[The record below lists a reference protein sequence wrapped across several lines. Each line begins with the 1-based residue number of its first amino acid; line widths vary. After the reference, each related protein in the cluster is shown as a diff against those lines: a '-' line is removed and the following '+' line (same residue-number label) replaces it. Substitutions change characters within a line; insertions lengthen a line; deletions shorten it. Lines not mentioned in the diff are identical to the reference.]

1 MFIWASVW
9 SDVILYFHAFNY
21 CRPLRNSKLLNQP
34 LPSQK
39 QRQLPLNR
47 KKNLR
52 KKRYV
57 EMFFIKLLIADSCFL
72 GGWWSLCNSITIL
85 KFSPW
90 QYHLKEKKKLLF
102 PCLHLHR
109 AKFPWLFLYEKNFF
123 SYWCLFIAGDENMNF
138 LHFHLYWTSVNC
150 RSMIAMWRKKMLNLL
165 CSKLTSPNLRYGT
178 N

>member
-109 AKFPWLFLYEKNFF
+109 AKFPWLFLYKKNFLVTGVF
-123 SYWCLFIAGDENMNF
+123 SLLEMKI
-138 LHFHLYWTSVNC
+138 WTSC
-150 RSMIAMWRKKMLNLL
+150 IFTYIEPLSIADQW
-165 CSKLTSPNLRYGT
+165 
-178 N
+178 

>member
-9 SDVILYFHAFNY
+9 SDVILCFYAFNY

-39 QRQLPLNR
+39 QRQLPSNR

-57 EMFFIKLLIADSCFL
+57 EIFFIKLLIANSCFL

-90 QYHLKEKKKLLF
+90 QYHLKGKKTPFPLF
-102 PCLHLHR
+102 TSSQSKISLT
-109 AKFPWLFLYEKNFF
+109 FLYEKNFLVTGVF
-123 SYWCLFIAGDENMNF
+123 SLLEMKI
-138 LHFHLYWTSVNC
+138 WTSC
-150 RSMIAMWRKKMLNLL
+150 IFTYIEPLSIADQW
-165 CSKLTSPNLRYGT
+165 
-178 N
+178 

>member
-9 SDVILYFHAFNY
+9 SDVIFYFHAFYY

-57 EMFFIKLLIADSCFL
+57 EMFFIKLLIANSCFL

-90 QYHLKEKKKLLF
+90 QYQLKEKKTSFPLF
-102 PCLHLHR
+102 TSSQSKISLT
-109 AKFPWLFLYEKNFF
+109 FFIWEEFF

-165 CSKLTSPNLRYGT
+165 CSKLMSPNLRYGT

>member
-57 EMFFIKLLIADSCFL
+57 EIFSIKLLIANSCFL

-90 QYHLKEKKKLLF
+90 QYHLKEKKTPFPLF
-102 PCLHLHR
+102 TSSQSKISMIFFMR
-109 AKFPWLFLYEKNFF
+109 KIFWFLISFHF
-123 SYWCLFIAGDENMNF
+123 ENMNF

>member
-9 SDVILYFHAFNY
+9 SDVIFYFHAFNY

-57 EMFFIKLLIADSCFL
+57 EMFFIKLLIANSCFL

-90 QYHLKEKKKLLF
+90 QYQLKEKKTSFPLFTSSQSKISLTFFIWEKFFQLLVSF
-102 PCLHLHR
+102 HCWR
-109 AKFPWLFLYEKNFF
+109 WKYELPAF
-123 SYWCLFIAGDENMNF
+123 SLI
-138 LHFHLYWTSVNC
+138 
-150 RSMIAMWRKKMLNLL
+150 LNLCQL
-165 CSKLTSPNLRYGT
+165 QINDSNVEEKDVELVMQQANVSKSKVWY
-178 N
+178 

>member
-57 EMFFIKLLIADSCFL
+57 EIFSIKLLIANSCFL

-90 QYHLKEKKKLLF
+90 QYHLKGKKNPFPLFTSSQSKISLTFFIWEK
-102 PCLHLHR
+102 
-109 AKFPWLFLYEKNFF
+109 FF
-123 SYWCLFIAGDENMNF
+123 SYWCL
-138 LHFHLYWTSVNC
+138 HC
-150 RSMIAMWRKKMLNLL
+150 WRWKYELPAFSLILNLCQL
-165 CSKLTSPNLRYGT
+165 QINDSNVEEKDVELVMQQANVSKSKVWY
-178 N
+178 